1 MSPGGVRVKGAMEKA
16 IPLVNPGEKAKL
28 RVTNTAGSAKKM
40 THGAGR

>member
-1 MSPGGVRVKGAMEKA
+1 MSRGRVRVKGAMEKA

-28 RVTNTAGSAKKM
+28 RVTDAAGSAKKM

>member
-28 RVTNTAGSAKKM
+28 RVTDASGSAKKV